1 MLLLLLLWLER
12 WQPSCIAEAPPSL
25 AAAARST
32 GSALGLVGGVIHSP
46 AGLGIPLSLPDSVWS
61 GLFPSGGNGDG
72 TSALSHQA
80 SLYSVIISHIK

>member
-1 MLLLLLLWLER
+1 MAVTYALIIITVVGALAAFLHR
-12 WQPSCIAEAPPSL
+12 GGPSL
-25 AAAARST
+25 PS
-32 GSALGLVGGVIHSP
+32 SSSQEHWQCLGVIHSP